1 MFTSDLCNFP
11 AGPGWADL
19 YVTDHFGSVN
29 LKRIFFSKH
38 WQKYIWVDGD
48 FELRSIQSIIIM
60 SSTISTVQHVDQYN
74 ELSIDI

>member
-19 YVTDHFGSVN
+19 YVADHFGSVN
-29 LKRIFFSKH
+29 LKLIFFSKH

-48 FELRSIQSIIIM
+48 FEL
-60 SSTISTVQHVDQYN
+60 VFKV
-74 ELSIDI
+74 